1 MNLRIGSGDIGALL
15 MGAKTN
21 GFQDLLRMFVS
32 DKKPN
37 YNAFASPIDAC
48 RAGAILED
56 RYLQILPDGYY
67 PQYKV
72 SSKEM
77 DVFVATL
84 DFAKIDSGEVVDFEE
99 LKTLNLEDFLKHVE
113 LLRGETEG
121 AYLPVIKKT
130 FKKYYNQIQEQLYCT
145 ELDSANLV
153 FLSVDT
159 YDDEVNY
166 RRIIEPNDIIR
177 FRIKRDERVI
187 SEIKK
192 RGQLFQTIKDY
203 FK

>member
-1 MNLRIGSGDIGALL
+1 MNLRIGSGDIGSLL
-15 MGAKTN
+15 MGTN
-21 GFQDLLRMFVS
+21 TKGFQDFFRMFVS

-56 RYLQILPDGYY
+56 RYLQILPDNYY

-72 SSKEM
+72 QSAEM

-84 DFAKIDSGEVVDFEE
+84 DFAKIDGGEVVDFDE

-113 LLRGETEG
+113 LLRDEPERV
-121 AYLPVIKKT
+121 YLPVIKKT
-130 FKKYYNQIQEQLYCT
+130 FKKYYNQVQEQLYCAGI
-145 ELDSANLV
+145 DSANLV
-153 FLSVDT
+153 FLSVYT
-159 YDDEVNY
+159 YNDEANY
-166 RRIIEPNDIIR
+166 KRIIEPYDIIR
-177 FRIKRDERVI
+177 FRIKRDEDVI
-187 SEIKK
+187 SVIKK
-192 RGQLFQTIKDY
+192 RGQIFQTIKDY